1 MAEKDEGGRA
11 DSKLSRFKGGMF
23 LAAVAGTGLLAGF
36 STTLG
41 MTKKKS
47 PDMFDKGVAGG
58 PGIESGVSVGL
69 RALKWGTFY
78 AVVGVGSLAFLT
90 FKILGVSNLAEFRT
104 EMQQKLP
111 RIPKARTKNRVDNL
125 DSLFGIENDTTEAER

>member
-47 PDMFDKGVAGG
+47 PDMFDK
-58 PGIESGVSVGL
+58 
-69 RALKWGTFY
+69 
-78 AVVGVGSLAFLT
+78 
-90 FKILGVSNLAEFRT
+90 LAEFRT

-111 RIPKARTKNRVDNL
+111 RIPKARTKNRVENL